1 MNSIDKRILEQDNI
15 REKYF
20 HDLIIKNDNIKSD
33 LMSILNLP
41 DDLPNLNLIHEDKYI
56 NGITAGFYIYL

>member
-1 MNSIDKRILEQDNI
+1 MNSIDRQIIEQENI

-33 LMSILNLP
+33 FSYLQFFF
-41 DDLPNLNLIHEDKYI
+41 DKV
-56 NGITAGFYIYL
+56 